1 MNYALCFLAYGD
13 EHIVEFNTISKQI
26 LLSNPKVHI
35 FVLTDDKSKIDNS
48 SITIIETQ
56 EEFNFNLK
64 RYIIEEALKEYDT
77 IVLLDTDI
85 KILNNSFS
93 FLSEITDD
101 GIYVKWIDNRLTH
114 NGVRLDVN
122 NNSYLIELTKFNK
135 TKLPIRFIPE
145 YCVILR
151 LSDLDTKTKF
161 IENWNHIYT
170 NTIDIQPKDRHYGLH
185 GAIEGCIMYVS
196 CLNSNIPIIHSNNKL
211 FDSITHYASTDF
223 KNTLI

>member
-64 RYIIEEALKEYDT
+64 RYVIEEALKSYDT

-85 KILNNSFS
+85 KILNNTFS
-93 FLSEITDD
+93 SLSDITTD
-101 GIYVKWIDNRLTH
+101 GMYVKWIDNRLTH
-114 NGVRLDVN
+114 NGIRLDVS
-122 NNSYLIELTKFNK
+122 NNSYTIELTKFNK

-145 YCVILR
+145 YCVVLH
-151 LSDLDTKTKF
+151 LSDLTTKTKF
-161 IENWNHIYT
+161 IENWNYIYT
-170 NTIDIQPKDRHYGLH
+170 NTKHIQPKDRHYGLS

-196 CLNSNIPIIHSNNKL
+196 CLNSNIPIVHSNNKL
-211 FDSITHYASTDF
+211 FDSITHYASVDF

>member
-13 EHIVEFNTISKQI
+13 KHIVEFNTISKQI

-35 FVLTDDKSKIDNS
+35 FVLTDNKSKIDNS

-64 RYIIEEALKEYDT
+64 RYVIEEALKLYDT

-85 KILNNSFS
+85 KIVNNSFS
-93 FLSEITDD
+93 FLSDITSD
-101 GIYVKWIDNRLTH
+101 GMYTKWIDNRLTH
-114 NGVRLDVN
+114 DGIRLDVS

-145 YCVILR
+145 YCLILR
-151 LSDLDTKTKF
+151 LTDLDTKTKF
-161 IENWNHIYT
+161 IENWDYIFT
-170 NTIDIQPKDRHYGLH
+170 NTKHVQPKDRHDGLS
-185 GAIEGCIMYVS
+185 GAVEGCIMYVS

-211 FDSITHYASTDF
+211 FDSIIHYASIDF